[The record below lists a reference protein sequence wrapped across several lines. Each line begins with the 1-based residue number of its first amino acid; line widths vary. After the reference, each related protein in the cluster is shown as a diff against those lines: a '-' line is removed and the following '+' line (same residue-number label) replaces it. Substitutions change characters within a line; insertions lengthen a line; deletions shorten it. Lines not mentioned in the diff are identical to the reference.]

1 MGFPS
6 GSAVKYLPAVQE
18 MQETQV
24 WSPGWEDP
32 LEEERAT
39 HSSGS
44 HSHWPGRSHGQRN
57 VGYSPCAS
65 QRVSTAEH
73 TCTHKM
79 TYGYQRGNKEGRDK
93 LGEWD

>member
-24 WSPGWEDP
+24 WSLGWEDS

-44 HSHWPGRSHGQRN
+44 HSHWPGRSHDRGTWAIAHGRHRESAQL
-57 VGYSPCAS
+57 
-65 QRVSTAEH
+65 STHAH
-73 TCTHKM
+73 I
-79 TYGYQRGNKEGRDK
+79 R
-93 LGEWD
+93 